1 MRIEEVLSEALKTP
15 TYSNAEILKV
25 QNMIEAEL
33 KKQKDRSL
41 YPNNFEEYQEM
52 VEKTRSVPVT
62 QTKQVEYNEYVME
75 HDTH

>member
-1 MRIEEVLSEALKTP
+1 MRIEEVLSEALNTP